1 MRSLLLIVFSTLVV
15 LLATTGAV
23 SPNVPNLE
31 PATKKSGYASTSQV
45 HSLPAEYNV
54 DDKRRLRGDDNSM
67 GMEKFNTDDEDRASI
82 ISRIV
87 AQAKTYYLL
96 MRVGINPHTQS
107 KSVMRYEDELYN
119 ALYQLRETPV
129 RAIIAK
135 MGHKNI
141 FAIRYKAWYDKKLA
155 ANNLAPN

>member
-87 AQAKTYYLL
+87 AQAKQYYLF
-96 MRVGINPHTQS
+96 MRVGINPHIQS
-107 KSVMRYEDELYN
+107 KSVMRLEDEWFN
-119 ALYQLRETPV
+119 TLYQSGVTPV
-129 RAIIAK
+129 MAIIAK
-135 MGHKNI
+135 MGHKNSI
-141 FAIRYKAWYDKKLA
+141 APRYKAWYDKKLA